1 MEIFDLYDKNR
12 NKLDQTMERGTKEPD
27 NTYRIV
33 VHSCIFNSKGEMLI
47 QKRSMNK
54 KDYPG
59 LYDLSGGG
67 SVISGETSEEGI
79 KRELLEELGLDYS
92 TLDLRASLTINFP
105 GGFDD
110 FYIIKDDVNLSDIT
124 IQEEELDE
132 VLWASIDEIIN
143 LINKK
148 EFIPYNI
155 DFIKVLDYLKNHKSV
170 LVRK

>member
-1 MEIFDLYDKNR
+1 MDIFDLYDKNR
-12 NKLDQTMERGTKEPD
+12 NKLHQTMERGTKEPD

-143 LINKK
+143 RINKK
-148 EFIPYNI
+148 EFILYNI
-155 DFIKVLDYLKNHKSV
+155 DFIKGLDYLKDHNSV